1 MSLNLDKSG
10 WKRVAFGDVVRNVNE
25 SVRDPQAVGITRVV
39 AMEHL
44 DPGELRIQRWSST
57 DEGTTF
63 TRRVKPR
70 QTLFGKRRAYQR
82 KVAYAEFEAI
92 CSGDIYTFEADAT
105 QLLSELLPFLVQSDG
120 FFDHAVGTSA
130 GSLSPR
136 TSWRDLADF
145 EFDIPPLDE
154 QKRIADLLWA
164 VEAHRRAV
172 LELRAAGRACLWRLV
187 RHRLASIASMIRLCE
202 VATTRSGPS
211 FDASDLHDRAV
222 EGSIPVIGIPNTKS
236 DGTIDLADVG
246 HVTGL
251 PDSVGRVDDRSLI
264 LIRTNGSRERIG
276 NVYLPPAEAHGHAV
290 SAFQFLMQANDS
302 RDRDYLFWVLNDR
315 AMQDRMSDS
324 ASGSV
329 GLGNLAVRWLNAQ
342 EVPWPAEGDDRRA
355 LVEEFR
361 RFEAAGVA
369 VGSQLASLEVLRG
382 AISTAIF
389 GGV

>member
-1 MSLNLDKSG
+1 MSGDLDRSRWEPVHFGEVVTLVKGSSIPTPEESRRYIGLEHMPIDGTVTITRYGSETDLVVPKTLVRKGDVLFARRNTHLRRVAVAPHDGHYSPDGYAFRGSDRLLHDFLPWLVASSG
-10 WKRVAFGDVVRNVNE
+10 FMNYAIANSAGTHSKRV
-25 SVRDPQAVGITRVV
+25 
-39 AMEHL
+39 
-44 DPGELRIQRWSST
+44 RW
-57 DEGTTF
+57 E
-63 TRRVKPR
+63 
-70 QTLFGKRRAYQR
+70 
-82 KVAYAEFEAI
+82 
-92 CSGDIYTFEADAT
+92 
-105 QLLSELLPFLVQSDG
+105 QLG
-120 FFDHAVGTSA
+120 
-130 GSLSPR
+130 R
-136 TSWRDLADF
+136 F
-145 EFDIPPLDE
+145 EFRLPPLDE

-211 FDASDLHDRAV
+211 FDASEMHDRAV
-222 EGSIPVIGIPNTKS
+222 EGSVPVIGIPNTKS

-251 PDSVGRVDDRSLI
+251 PDGVGRVDDRSLI

-315 AMQDRMSDS
+315 AMQDRMSDN

-361 RFEAAGVA
+361 KFEAAGVA
-369 VGSQLASLEVLRG
+369 VGSQLRSLEVLRG

-389 GGV
+389 GGA